1 MKLFNI
7 FGIGVLL
14 SFALTGCSD
23 FLDEDNKATGN
34 DDADK
39 YLTAHPESLRPI
51 AYDAMKYFA
60 THLELHEEATD
71 LYFVTSAA
79 DGYGNFTMT
88 SEDGNIESYY
98 TNAYK
103 AINYANGL
111 VKYAGADSKLGAEGR
126 FLRSLAYYYLIQ
138 QFGGVPYSTTYIQT
152 SDRSYPRT
160 PIDQLYSSLISDL
173 TDVYNNSELPASD
186 HKGNASKQAVAA
198 LLAKIELSA
207 GWDLGTTLN
216 DAAAGT
222 YTVNDRAHFTEA
234 AKWAEKAI
242 NGIQLTMP
250 FADKWSPFNE
260 GNAEEIFSMQWE
272 REGFPGAVE
281 AGGHSMMNQ
290 YMSYYGNCNIVGQKG
305 TGSGGKHRMSYKA
318 MRLYDR
324 DDERWDGTFMT
335 TYYNC
340 PVDGSGNVKT
350 EDWGKHGYLAPYN
363 LSASELEKEPIVFK
377 FYPSYMTEEEVR
389 ADLES
394 LPNPKKS
401 FNKGYGIIG
410 DESARAVILD
420 YPTVT
425 KIPFGADGTL
435 LDAQYQNTREFIAP
449 AYGGVCVKKYDD
461 PKADNVISK
470 NCYRDI
476 PVFHVSDM
484 YLIAAE
490 AYLMAGN
497 EPEALKK
504 VNDVRKRA
512 KAGEL
517 GSFGAYEAMYTGI
530 TNVPFAVTPLDVI
543 LDERARELYA
553 ERTRYEDLRRT
564 KQLMRYNLAFS
575 RVISSPSQMQN
586 TKGEYKW
593 LRPIPANEIKFN
605 NGISQEDQNPG
616 Y

>member
-1 MKLFNI
+1 MKLYNI

-14 SFALTGCSD
+14 SLSLSGCSD
-23 FLDEDNKATGN
+23 FLDADNKATGN

-39 YLTAHPESLRPI
+39 YLTAHPESFRPI

-79 DGYGNFTMT
+79 DGYGTFTLNP
-88 SEDGNIESYY
+88 EDGNVEKYY
-98 TNAYK
+98 TTAYK

-111 VKYAGADSKLGAEGR
+111 VKYAGADTKLGAEGR

-138 QFGGVPYSTTYIQT
+138 QFGGVHYSTTYIQT
-152 SDRSYPRT
+152 SERSYTRT

-186 HKGNASKQAVAA
+186 HQGNASKQAVAA
-198 LLAKIELSA
+198 LLAKLELSA

-260 GNAEEIFSMQWE
+260 GNAEEIFSMQWD
-272 REGFPGAVE
+272 RAGYPGTVAT
-281 AGGHSMMNQ
+281 GGHSMMNQ

-324 DDERWDGTFMT
+324 DDERWEGTFMT

-340 PVDGSGNVKT
+340 PVDGKGNISSD
-350 EDWGKHGYLAPYN
+350 DWGKHGYLAPYN
-363 LSASELEKEPIVFK
+363 LSASDLAKEPIVFK
-377 FYPSYMTEEEVR
+377 FYPSYMTESEVIE
-389 ADLES
+389 DLNN

-401 FNKGYGIIG
+401 FEEGYGIKG
-410 DESARAVILD
+410 ENSARAVILD
-420 YPTVT
+420 YPMVT
-425 KIPFGADGTL
+425 KIPFGTDGTL
-435 LDAQYQNTREFIAP
+435 GSPESQSTEQFIAP

-461 PKADNVISK
+461 PEADNVTGG
-470 NCYRDI
+470 NDYRDI

-504 VNDVRKRA
+504 LNDVRKRA

-517 GSFGAYEAMYTGI
+517 ASFGAYEPLYLGI
-530 TNVPFAVTPLDVI
+530 ARGSFNVTPLDVI

-575 RVISSPSQMQN
+575 RTISNPSQLQN
-586 TKGEYKW
+586 PKGEYKW

-605 NGISQEDQNPG
+605 SGISQADQNPG